1 MRPRGAIEEPGIN
14 YPRFESDEPA
24 HDGARLC
31 QYSGQQGRE
40 KTGVV
45 QNDAGEG
52 PPRIPNSYGWKTSYL
67 DRVAD
72 CSFNTLRLGRGRRLQ
87 HIPARH
93 VQRFCRRDSG
103 AKGFLLPERP
113 VPLFCVCQG
122 RPLGPEFNSVQAK
135 WVGWRL

>member
-45 QNDAGEG
+45 QNDAGEAPPTDTKFLWLENQLLRSCCWLLFQYAPAG
-52 PPRIPNSYGWKTSYL
+52 PRKAAAAYTCAARTTILPPRFWGQRVSTSGTT
-67 DRVAD
+67 
-72 CSFNTLRLGRGRRLQ
+72 CSVILRLSG
-87 HIPARH
+87 PTTWARI
-93 VQRFCRRDSG
+93 QFGSS
-103 AKGFLLPERP
+103 E
-113 VPLFCVCQG
+113 
-122 RPLGPEFNSVQAK
+122 
-135 WVGWRL
+135 VGWLTS